1 MRITNKNPLRL
12 MQLWYMQT
20 RVACEAVRAEK
31 EAEQK
36 FEKKGYMQLMTDRSV
51 KVNEREKWKAEK
63 KIKLKELDLRE
74 KELEKEKTGQFQY
87 RRIL

>member
-1 MRITNKNPLRL
+1 
-12 MQLWYMQT
+12 
-20 RVACEAVRAEK
+20 
-31 EAEQK
+31 
-36 FEKKGYMQLMTDRSV
+36 MTDSSA
-51 KVNEREKWKAEK
+51 KLKERDKWKAKERDRWKAEK